1 MINDISTANN
11 GKANQMI
18 VDVFEK
24 WIVAN
29 KKSIIGFDT
38 NKRPISQIYKLTND
52 QIKSCV
58 QEVDPFY
65 INYRKD

>member
-1 MINDISTANN
+1 MINGISTTNN

-24 WIVAN
+24 CITTN
-29 KKSIIGFDT
+29 KKNIGGFDT
-38 NKRPISQIYKLTND
+38 NKRPISQIYKLTNY

-58 QEVDPFY
+58 QEADPFY